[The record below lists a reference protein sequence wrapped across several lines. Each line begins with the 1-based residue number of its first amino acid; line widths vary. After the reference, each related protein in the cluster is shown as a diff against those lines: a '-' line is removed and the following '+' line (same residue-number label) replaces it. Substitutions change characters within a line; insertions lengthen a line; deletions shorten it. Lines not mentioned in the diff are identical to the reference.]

1 MKCQSALGVL
11 LDKSSTNSL
20 WNTLVYRLV
29 VHEITTPPTSAN
41 DTGSNF
47 VVKCATVGGDL
58 VYTINGKEI
67 GRCSHSQDGPY
78 LLIMLRIRHQRIFR
92 GDSPLLSILRSSF
105 SPETGKLGMSYLEL
119 RDKLSEL
126 QDNYGERADQIAAD
140 YVYAGLVR
148 APSPYEL
155 ASIISNPTDKEGE
168 VCREVLGWLGYSNES
183 EEAGKSYLEL
193 LDELGSHF
201 SDQEKELMDFDGLM
215 VMYAM
220 KKLKDLRR
228 DI

>member
-1 MKCQSALGVL
+1 M
-11 LDKSSTNSL
+11 
-20 WNTLVYRLV
+20 
-29 VHEITTPPTSAN
+29 
-41 DTGSNF
+41 
-47 VVKCATVGGDL
+47 
-58 VYTINGKEI
+58 
-67 GRCSHSQDGPY
+67 
-78 LLIMLRIRHQRIFR
+78 
-92 GDSPLLSILRSSF
+92 SF
-105 SPETGKLGMSYLEL
+105 LEL
-119 RDKLSEL
+119 RDRLSEL